1 VVEEEPAMGRQGDD
15 MSRGASPVALVGT
28 RALDRHDTGD
38 GHPERHERLAA
49 ITTGIEL
56 AGLRDAVCE
65 LAPAEASD
73 EELQG
78 VHTPGYLAAIER
90 FVAAGG
96 RNLDPDT
103 VTSAGSWRTARLAAG
118 SGLVAIE
125 AVRAGQ
131 ADSGFVAV
139 RPPGHH
145 ATSNRAMGFCL
156 LNNVAIGAPWLAA
169 RGERVAIVDWDVH
182 HGNGTEQI
190 FWNEPNVL
198 YVSTHEWPAY
208 PGTGRASDVGGTGA
222 VGATVNVP
230 LPPGATGDAARA
242 AFDEIVAPAMEQ
254 FAPTWV
260 LLSAGF
266 DAHRD
271 DPLADLR
278 WSAGDYADLTRR
290 VRRFVP
296 ASGGLVAYLEGGY
309 DLAALARS
317 SGATLAALAGEN
329 WDGEP
334 PSSGGPGLDEVRIAA
349 RLRAR
354 AIEEA
359 TA

>member
-1 VVEEEPAMGRQGDD
+1 VSAATAPIAFVGLEE
-15 MSRGASPVALVGT
+15 
-28 RALDRHDTGD
+28 LDRHDTGD
-38 GHPERHERLAA
+38 GHPERHERLRAVAA
-49 ITTGIEL
+49 GIAA
-56 AGLRDAVCE
+56 AGLQEAVCE

-73 EELQG
+73 AELRR
-78 VHTPGYLAAIER
+78 VHSAGYLDAVER

-103 VTSAGSWRTARLAAG
+103 VTSHGSWRTARLAAG
-118 SGLVAIE
+118 SGLVAID
-125 AVRAGQ
+125 AVQAGRAT
-131 ADSGFVAV
+131 AGFVAV

-145 ATSNRAMGFCL
+145 ATANRAMGFCL
-156 LNNVAIGAPWLAA
+156 LNNVAIGAAALVA
-169 RGERVAIVDWDVH
+169 RGERVVIVDWDVH

-190 FWNEPNVL
+190 FWNEPDVL

-208 PGTGRASDVGGTGA
+208 PGTGRASDVGGPDA

-242 AFDEIVAPAMEQ
+242 AFDEIVAPAVDR
-254 FAPTWV
+254 FGPTWV
-260 LLSAGF
+260 LVSAGF

-278 WSAGDYADLTRR
+278 WTAGDFADLTRR
-290 VRRFVP
+290 VRGFVP
-296 ASGGLVAYLEGGY
+296 GPGRFVAYLEGGY

-317 SGATLAALAGEN
+317 SGAMLAALAGEPHEV
-329 WDGEP
+329 EP
-334 PSSGGPGLDEVRIAA
+334 ASSGGPGRDEVRFAA
-349 RLRAR
+349 RLRDR

-359 TA
+359 TG